1 MFRVQH
7 VQLISCEV
15 RLKLIFNLLFA
26 AMIASM
32 NLAIFA
38 LHINEMFF
46 MCNADF
52 HISDFLVLSLVVSRL
67 ALWSQHA
74 IDQMCAIAISLNHNR
89 HSGRRKAKFRKAKFI
104 GGRRYACRKKRST
117 AKKRFFSMCRT
128 MLTCFVQLASLWHH
142 TT

>member
-1 MFRVQH
+1 
-7 VQLISCEV
+7 
-15 RLKLIFNLLFA
+15 
-26 AMIASM
+26 M

-104 GGRRYACRKKRST
+104 GGRSYACRKKRYCEEKILEHVPYYVDLLRT
-117 AKKRFFSMCRT
+117 VGLPMAPDDLIPFS
-128 MLTCFVQLASLWHH
+128 
-142 TT
+142 